1 MDELISTSKVSKRHS
16 VSYLLMSERL
26 AESGSPR
33 IILASIMVLSFV
45 IFVLLVWAGFT
56 DVDEITTGVGEI
68 VPSEHIVPVQ
78 QVDGGI
84 VYKVYIADGAIVK
97 KGDPLFELNPEPNTS
112 DLKRLKKRQNAL
124 EIDIYRLQA
133 QISDKAITQDDLL
146 AAITYKDVTDPSLL
160 RLQLSNAD
168 MYQQQELQQM
178 DYNRT
183 QLATRL
189 EQEKLNLKNVD
200 DQIEH
205 LTERKQVLEDEVK
218 MYDALSEQKAISKID
233 LLNVKERLQE
243 VIGTLLT
250 VTKDKTT
257 IAITVLDLENK
268 LKTLEFDK
276 ENQALKQLNDD
287 TSQLLEVKE
296 EVSRAQVAVDRLLI
310 KAEIDGIVKGLS
322 LHPGDVV
329 QAGAE
334 LFDIVPLSDK
344 LFAEIKVSTTD
355 VGHIK
360 IGDQVQVKVGTY
372 DFATYGAIP
381 GTLASISATT
391 YLDPEKKPY
400 YRCEVALAKDYAGDE
415 PGKNLIF
422 PGMTVSA
429 DIKTSKKS
437 LLKYMLKPINR
448 TFEEAFRER

>member
-16 VSYLLMSERL
+16 VSHLLMSERL

-33 IILASIMVLSFV
+33 IILASILVLSFV
-45 IFVLLVWAGFT
+45 IVVLIVWAGFT
-56 DVDEITTGVGEI
+56 DIDEITTGVGEI

-78 QVDGGI
+78 HIEGGI
-84 VYKVYIADGAIVK
+84 VYKVFVTDGAIVK
-97 KGDPLFELNPEPNTS
+97 KGDSLFELNPEPNTS

-124 EIDIYRLQA
+124 EIDIFRLQA
-133 QISDKAITQDDLL
+133 QLSGKNITQDDIL
-146 AAITYKDVTDPSLL
+146 AAVTYKDVTEPSLL

-168 MYQQQELQQM
+168 MYQEQEMQQRE
-178 DYNRT
+178 YNRT

-189 EQEKLNLKNVD
+189 EQEKLNLKNIEE
-200 DQIEH
+200 QIVH
-205 LTERKQVLEDEVK
+205 MGERKQVLADQVK
-218 MYDALSEQKAISKID
+218 MYDTLTESKAVSKID

-243 VIGTLLT
+243 VIGSLLT
-250 VTKDKTT
+250 VEKDKTT
-257 IAITVLDLENK
+257 IATTVLDLENK

-287 TSQLLEVKE
+287 TSQLLEVRE
-296 EVSRAQVAVDRLLI
+296 QITRAQIAVDRLLV

-322 LHPGDVV
+322 MHAGDVV

-355 VGHIK
+355 VGHVK
-360 IGDQVQVKVGTY
+360 VGDQVQVKVGTY
-372 DFATYGAIP
+372 DFATYGAIQ
-381 GTLASISATT
+381 GTLSTISASTF
-391 YLDPEKKPY
+391 LDPEKKPY
-400 YRCEVALAKDYAGDE
+400 YRCEVALSKDYAGDE

-422 PGMTVSA
+422 PGMTVTA

-437 LLKYMLKPINR
+437 LLRYMLKPINR
-448 TFEEAFRER
+448 TFNEAFRER